1 MQRRRTCSIGSRI
14 KEPIIRGGENIYPAE
29 VEQVLVR
36 HPAVLD
42 AAVAGEPHPALGE
55 VPVAFVVARDPG
67 TFDAADVRAFVTS
80 YLAEWKVP
88 ARFQLIEAVP
98 RTGSGKTQRRRLFEL
113 T

>member
-55 VPVAFVVARDPG
+55 LPVTFVVARDPG
-67 TFDAADVRAFVTS
+67 TFDAADVRALVTS
-80 YLAEWKVP
+80 YLAKWKVP

>member
-67 TFDAADVRAFVTS
+67 RSTRRTS
-80 YLAEWKVP
+80 AP
-88 ARFQLIEAVP
+88 SSP
-98 RTGSGKTQRRRLFEL
+98 RTWPNGRYQRGSS
-113 T
+113 